1 VQKGDLVRLTRPGQA
16 WHFEAC
22 LGIIVDKDAWAT
34 TVRWFI
40 AGVHDDA
47 EDITNYTP
55 YHGWKVEVVSGK
67 R

>member
-1 VQKGDLVRLTRPGQA
+1 MRAGDLVRLTRPG
-16 WHFEAC
+16 HDFVAC

-55 YHGWKVEVVSGK
+55 DHGWKVEVVSEK